1 MDEAS
6 KRAVAAESLDDAA
19 ALIEAMRSKDGPGI
33 AATIQFTTN
42 PRLMLLA
49 FSIVARNM
57 IGNAKEPLAMEA
69 AAELARMRD
78 SGAFW
83 FPDGWGL

>member
-33 AATIQFTTN
+33 DAVIQFTRHRRPAT
-42 PRLMLLA
+42 
-49 FSIVARNM
+49 S
-57 IGNAKEPLAMEA
+57 A
-69 AAELARMRD
+69 AAGPPARQRQ
-78 SGAFW
+78 
-83 FPDGWGL
+83 